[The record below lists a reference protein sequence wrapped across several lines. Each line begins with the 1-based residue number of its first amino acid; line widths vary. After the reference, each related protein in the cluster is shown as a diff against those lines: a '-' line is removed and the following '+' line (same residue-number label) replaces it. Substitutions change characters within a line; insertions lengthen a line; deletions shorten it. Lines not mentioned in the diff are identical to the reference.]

1 MLRIV
6 VAAVAACFF
15 GASAASAGEL
25 EVTITGVEARGG
37 VVLASVQTEDQFMG
51 AQGVGAMQTIT
62 QAGTVTF
69 VFRDLAP
76 GDYVFSAF
84 HDENGNWR
92 MERGE
97 DYWPL
102 EGWAMSNGQALR
114 GAPTFALVKFTVG
127 AEGVTRITEP
137 MIYPARN

>member
-1 MLRIV
+1 MFRIAI
-6 VAAVAACFF
+6 AAVAACFVS
-15 GASAASAGEL
+15 ATAASAGEL
-25 EVTITGVEARGG
+25 EVTLTGVEARGG

-51 AQGVGAMQTIT
+51 SQGVGAMQTIT
-62 QAGTVTF
+62 EAGTVTF
-69 VFRDLAP
+69 VFRDLPP
-76 GDYVFSAF
+76 GEYVFSAF

-92 MERGE
+92 MERDQ

-114 GAPTFALVKFTVG
+114 GEPAFAMVKFTVA

-137 MIYPARN
+137 MIYPARD